1 MKNNSYTYHVPFFKN
16 SIAYDHDFWFT
27 RVSFGSPGIFSSFF
41 FFFNFDFLGWEGG
54 TGVRGQKMAQNEK

>member
-27 RVSFGSPGIFSSFF
+27 CVSFGSPGVFF
-41 FFFNFDFLGWEGG
+41 FFFFFLISIFGLGWGDGG
-54 TGVRGQKMAQNEK
+54 KRAKNGPK

>member
-27 RVSFGSPGIFSSFF
+27 CVSFGSPGVFFFF
-41 FFFNFDFLGWEGG
+41 FFFNFDFWAGRRG